1 MPTFSLKWQPSVR
14 FHPLR
19 AGDRFEVKT
28 QVYELVHDGITFFD
42 PFYVPLAEI
51 KKLEHRKWELQ
62 MRDGTERTFATLKAA
77 KAMGIAL
84 YRMTEE

>member
-1 MPTFSLKWQPSVR
+1 MSSLKWQPSVR

-28 QVYELVHDGITFFD
+28 QVYELVHDHLGITIFD

-62 MRDGTERTFATLKAA
+62 MRDGTERTFTTLKAA

-84 YRMTEE
+84 CRMEE